1 MRNPRATEIKVGI
14 TVLLGL
20 LVFIWVLG
28 WAKSFSLSSSDNLV
42 NVKFS
47 KVSGLEIGNN
57 VTVNGV
63 RKGHVKDFVIQGSHV
78 IVTLSISDEIQLKKN
93 AQFSL
98 ESTDL
103 MGGRKIEVD
112 PGNSDEN
119 LNLSEIQQGEY
130 ITDIAGVISLFSDI
144 QDKITIIANESV
156 KTLQGINSLLGDEN
170 FIQGL
175 RTSVDN
181 LNNLT
186 AKLDRVL
193 SENQKNI
200 KEITENTKEITSD
213 TKVLLKE
220 NKENIELSLINLNAV
235 LLKSD
240 SLITALNYLT
250 QETAMGGNNLGKIL
264 YDDSLYYNLTGSI
277 KLLKELSKMLKLVE
291 FRITVTYFTFSKNF
305 F

>member
-1 MRNPRATEIKVGI
+1 MKNPRATEIKVGV

-78 IVTLSISDEIQLKKN
+78 IVTLSVSDEIQLKKD

-119 LNLSEIQQGEY
+119 LNLSDIQQGEY

-181 LNNLT
+181 LNKLT

-193 SENQKNI
+193 SENQQNI
-200 KEITENTKEITSD
+200 KEIAENTKEITSD
-213 TKVLLKE
+213 TKVLIKE
-220 NKENIELSLINLNAV
+220 NKENFEHSLKNLNAV

-240 SLITALNYLT
+240 SLITSLNYLA

-277 KLLKELSKMLKLVE
+277 KLLKELSKVFLEQIKTDGLKVDANI
-291 FRITVTYFTFSKNF
+291 F
-305 F
+305 

>member
-1 MRNPRATEIKVGI
+1 MKNPRATEIKVGV

-78 IVTLSISDEIQLKKN
+78 IVTLSISDEIQLKKD

-112 PGNSDEN
+112 PGNSDED
-119 LNLSEIQQGEY
+119 LNMSEIQNGNY

-175 RTSVDN
+175 RTSVAN

-186 AKLDRVL
+186 TKLDRVL
-193 SENQKNI
+193 SENQQNI

-277 KLLKELSKMLKLVE
+277 KLLKELSNVFLEQIKTDGLKVDANI
-291 FRITVTYFTFSKNF
+291 F
-305 F
+305 

>member
-1 MRNPRATEIKVGI
+1 
-14 TVLLGL
+14 
-20 LVFIWVLG
+20 
-28 WAKSFSLSSSDNLV
+28 V

-78 IVTLSISDEIQLKKN
+78 IVTLSISDEIQLKKD

-112 PGNSDEN
+112 PGNSDED
-119 LNLSEIQQGEY
+119 LNMSEIQNGNY

-175 RTSVDN
+175 RTSVAN

-193 SENQKNI
+193 SENQQNI

-213 TKVLLKE
+213 TKVLIKE
-220 NKENIELSLINLNAV
+220 NKENFEHSLTNLNAV

-240 SLITALNYLT
+240 SLITSLNYLT

-277 KLLKELSKMLKLVE
+277 KLLKELSKVILEQIKTDGLKVDAYI
-291 FRITVTYFTFSKNF
+291 F
-305 F
+305 

>member
-1 MRNPRATEIKVGI
+1 MRNPRATEIKVGV

-42 NVKFS
+42 NVKFT

-78 IVTLSISDEIQLKKN
+78 IVTLSISDEIQLKQD

-156 KTLQGINSLLGDEN
+156 KTLRGINSLLGDEN

-186 AKLDRVL
+186 SKLDRVL
-193 SENQKNI
+193 SENQQNI
-200 KEITENTKEITSD
+200 KEITENTKEITAD

-220 NKENIELSLINLNAV
+220 NKENIELSLNNLNAV

-277 KLLKELSKMLKLVE
+277 ELLKTLS
-291 FRITVTYFTFSKNF
+291 TVILEQLQTDGFKVDASIF
-305 F
+305 

>member
-1 MRNPRATEIKVGI
+1 MKNPRATEIKVGV

-175 RTSVDN
+175 RNSVDN

-193 SENQKNI
+193 SENQMNI

-220 NKENIELSLINLNAV
+220 NKENIELSLKNLNAV

-240 SLITALNYLT
+240 SLITTLNYLT
-250 QETAMGGNNLGKIL
+250 QETAIGGNNLGKIL

-277 KLLKELSKMLKLVE
+277 KLLKELSKVFLEQIKTDGLKVDANI
-291 FRITVTYFTFSKNF
+291 F
-305 F
+305 

>member
-1 MRNPRATEIKVGI
+1 MRNPRATEIKVGV

-42 NVKFS
+42 NVKFT

-78 IVTLSISDEIQLKKN
+78 IVTLSISDEIQLKQD

-193 SENQKNI
+193 SENQNNI

-220 NKENIELSLINLNAV
+220 NKENIELSLKNLNAV

-277 KLLKELSKMLKLVE
+277 KLLKELSKVILEQIKTDGLKVDAYI
-291 FRITVTYFTFSKNF
+291 F
-305 F
+305 

>member
-1 MRNPRATEIKVGI
+1 MKNPRATEIKVGV

-78 IVTLSISDEIQLKKN
+78 IVTLSISDEIQLKKD

-112 PGNSDEN
+112 PGISDEN
-119 LNLSEIQQGEY
+119 LNLSNIQQGEY

-181 LNNLT
+181 LNKLT

-193 SENQKNI
+193 SENQQNI
-200 KEITENTKEITSD
+200 KEIAENTKEITSD
-213 TKVLLKE
+213 TKELIKE
-220 NKENIELSLINLNAV
+220 NKENFEHSLTNLNAV

-240 SLITALNYLT
+240 SLITSLNYLA

-277 KLLKELSKMLKLVE
+277 KLLKELSKVFLEQIKTDGLKVDANI
-291 FRITVTYFTFSKNF
+291 F
-305 F
+305 

>member
-1 MRNPRATEIKVGI
+1 MKNPRATEIKVGV

-78 IVTLSISDEIQLKKN
+78 IVTLSISDEIQLKKD

-112 PGNSDEN
+112 PGNSDED
-119 LNLSEIQQGEY
+119 LNLLDIQQGEY

-170 FIQGL
+170 FVQGL
-175 RTSVDN
+175 RTSVTN

-193 SENQKNI
+193 SENQQNF
-200 KEITENTKEITSD
+200 KEIAENTKEITSD
-213 TKVLLKE
+213 TKVLIKE
-220 NKENIELSLINLNAV
+220 NKENIELSLKNLNAV

-240 SLITALNYLT
+240 SLITSLNYLAH
-250 QETAMGGNNLGKIL
+250 ETAMGGNNLGKIL

-277 KLLKELSKMLKLVE
+277 KLLKELSNVFLEQIKTDGLKVDANI
-291 FRITVTYFTFSKNF
+291 F
-305 F
+305 

>member
-1 MRNPRATEIKVGI
+1 MKNPRATEIKVGV

-78 IVTLSISDEIQLKKN
+78 IVTLSISDEIQLKKD

-112 PGNSDEN
+112 PGNSDED
-119 LNLSEIQQGEY
+119 LNLSDIQQGEY
-130 ITDIAGVISLFSDI
+130 ITDIAGVISWFSDI

-156 KTLQGINSLLGDEN
+156 KTLQGINSLLEDEN

-193 SENQKNI
+193 SENQQNI
-200 KEITENTKEITSD
+200 KEIAENTKEITSD
-213 TKVLLKE
+213 TKVLIKE
-220 NKENIELSLINLNAV
+220 NKENFEHSLKNLNAV

-240 SLITALNYLT
+240 SLITSLNYLA

-277 KLLKELSKMLKLVE
+277 KLLKELSKVFLEQIKKDGLKVDANI
-291 FRITVTYFTFSKNF
+291 F
-305 F
+305 

>member
-1 MRNPRATEIKVGI
+1 MKNPRATEIKVGV

-63 RKGHVKDFVIQGSHV
+63 RKGQVKDFVIQGSHV
-78 IVTLSISDEIQLKKN
+78 IVTLSISDEIQLKKD

-112 PGNSDEN
+112 PGNSDED
-119 LNLSEIQQGEY
+119 LNLSDIQQGEY

-156 KTLQGINSLLGDEN
+156 KTLQGINSLLEDEN

-193 SENQKNI
+193 SENQQNI
-200 KEITENTKEITSD
+200 KEIAENTKEITSD
-213 TKVLLKE
+213 TKVLIKE
-220 NKENIELSLINLNAV
+220 NKENFEHSLKNLNAV

-240 SLITALNYLT
+240 SLITSLNYLA

-277 KLLKELSKMLKLVE
+277 KLLKELSKVFLEQIKKDGLKVDANI
-291 FRITVTYFTFSKNF
+291 F
-305 F
+305 

>member
-1 MRNPRATEIKVGI
+1 MKNPRATEIKVGV

-78 IVTLSISDEIQLKKN
+78 IVTLSISDEIQLKKD

-112 PGNSDEN
+112 PGNSDED
-119 LNLSEIQQGEY
+119 LNMSEIQNGKY

-175 RTSVDN
+175 RTSVVN

-193 SENQKNI
+193 SENQQNI

-213 TKVLLKE
+213 TKVLIKE
-220 NKENIELSLINLNAV
+220 NKENFEHSLTNLNAV

-240 SLITALNYLT
+240 SLITSLNYLT

-277 KLLKELSKMLKLVE
+277 KLLKELSKVILEQIKTDGLKVDAYI
-291 FRITVTYFTFSKNF
+291 F
-305 F
+305 

>member
-1 MRNPRATEIKVGI
+1 MKNPRATEIKVGI

-47 KVSGLEIGNN
+47 NVSGLEIGNN

-63 RKGHVKDFVIQGSHV
+63 RRGHVKDFVIEGSSV
-78 IVTLSISDEIQLKKN
+78 IVTLSISNEIQLKKD

-112 PGNSDEN
+112 PGISTEEID
-119 LNLSEIQQGEY
+119 LSEIQVGNY
-130 ITDIAGVISLFSDI
+130 ISDIAGVISLFSDI
-144 QDKITIIANESV
+144 QDKISIIANESV
-156 KTLQGINSLLGDEN
+156 KTLQGINLLIEDEN

-175 RTSVDN
+175 RTSVAN
-181 LNNLT
+181 LNDLT
-186 AKLDRVL
+186 GKLDRVL
-193 SENQKNI
+193 TENQQNI
-200 KEITENTKEITSD
+200 NEITENTKEITSD
-213 TKVLLKE
+213 TKILLKE
-220 NKENIELSLINLNAV
+220 NKENIELSLKNLNTV

-250 QETAMGGNNLGKIL
+250 KETAMGGNNLGKIL
-264 YDDSLYYNLTGSI
+264 YDDSLYLNLTESI
-277 KLLKELSKMLKLVE
+277 KLLKDLSKVILEQVQTDGFKVDANI
-291 FRITVTYFTFSKNF
+291 F
-305 F
+305 